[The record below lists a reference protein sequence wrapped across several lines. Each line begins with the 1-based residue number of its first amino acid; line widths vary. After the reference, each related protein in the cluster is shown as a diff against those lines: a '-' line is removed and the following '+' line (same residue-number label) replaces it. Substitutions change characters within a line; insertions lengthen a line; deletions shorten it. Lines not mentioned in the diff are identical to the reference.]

1 MVKLEDANG
10 DWIYINPSMVVSL
23 TPVDGHVITRI
34 SLMGSDTEDVMGTP
48 DEVHAK
54 LFPGASGFGFTDTE
68 KNEAMLEVLRWAGE
82 AKGPWEDRLRVL
94 ARTALGWPL
103 D

>member
-1 MVKLEDANG
+1 MVKFENDDGRLVFLKPEAVAAIG
-10 DWIYINPSMVVSL
+10 PSGIEGYSSVNAG
-23 TPVDGHVITRI
+23 TFYCIK
-34 SLMGSDTEDVMGTP
+34 GTP

-54 LFPGASGFGFTDTE
+54 LFPKASGFGFTDTE

-82 AKGPWEDRLRVL
+82 AKGPWKDRLRVL